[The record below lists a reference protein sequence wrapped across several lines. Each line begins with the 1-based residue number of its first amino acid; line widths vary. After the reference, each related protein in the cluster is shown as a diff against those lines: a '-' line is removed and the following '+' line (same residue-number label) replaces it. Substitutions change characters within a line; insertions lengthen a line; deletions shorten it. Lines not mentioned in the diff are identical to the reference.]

1 MYSYK
6 PLKLIESNTST
17 IIHSIKESDEEFSS
31 FGELYFSKIK
41 KDQIIGWKL
50 HKKMICNLSVPHGKV
65 KFVIKI
71 DSQFKEF
78 EISNINPALLTIYPN
93 TFFAFKG
100 LDEINIISN
109 LASIEH
115 DVEESEN
122 LVLSKINYDW

>member
-1 MYSYK
+1 MYSFK
-6 PLKLIESNTST
+6 PVKLIESNTST
-17 IIHSIKESDEEFSS
+17 IIHSLRETDEEFSS

-41 KDQIIGWKL
+41 KDQIRGWKL
-50 HKKMICNLSVPHGKV
+50 HKKMICNLSVPHGNV

-78 EISNINPALLTIYPN
+78 KISNINPALLTIYPN
-93 TFFAFKG
+93 TFFAFQG

-115 DVEESEN
+115 DPEESEN
-122 LVLSKINYDW
+122 LALSEVNYDW